1 MFTQKHK
8 IEIMFVNFADKLR
21 FRISAQAYNE
31 LEDYEKL
38 CRALEVEF
46 VR

>member
-1 MFTQKHK
+1 MDKYK
-8 IEIMFVNFADKLR
+8 IEIMFVNFDNQLR

-38 CRALEVEF
+38 CRALEEEF
-46 VR
+46 LG